1 MFESSKLNIKNFMAI
16 LLLMLLLIDLSIILD
31 LLILKPVLSFLFF
44 SIVPGLLIYLV
55 IKPTQMDFLKKI
67 VLWVGLSIFFLM
79 SVGLLLNTIYPL
91 VPEPLSLAPVLIS
104 LNVVLIVLAIVAY
117 WRNKDDFEITD
128 AFNFKMNLKDK
139 LISPLIFPFLLPLLA
154 ILGTYLMNI
163 SQNNI
168 LLLIMLFLIP
178 LYLIAI
184 VYLQKRVHWAT
195 YPLALWLISLSLL
208 LMYGLT
214 SSYLM
219 GRDVH
224 LEYYCFQLSLSNFHW
239 DLNAYYNAYN
249 ACISVNILPLIYH
262 VLSGVQGEYIFKVF
276 MAFIGSI
283 IPLIVYLVA
292 NKYISRRYAFF
303 AGILFV
309 FQLFFISL
317 LGAVRQ
323 EIAILFFFLT
333 IMVVFDFEINKSAQ
347 KVLTVIFIVSTLISH
362 YSTAYVAFVLI
373 LPILLLPF
381 FKGLFKD
388 RKLVFT
394 NMDIILISLT
404 FILIWYFLVAKVQFA
419 SGAQVV
425 GRTVAAAAAGGG
437 GTTSA
442 LISTRGA
449 YVLGVLGV
457 VLKSLPNTISVLVHD
472 AMFATILVGLYT
484 LLRKYKYYRSKFG
497 TQFLLGIVISI
508 SLLVLFVALP
518 YISIAYDAS
527 RLFFQLIIFLAPVF
541 IIGCITIARWIKK
554 PEWDVVVIL
563 ILLISLFTCVTY
575 LHYSLLGTPY
585 SAQYEND
592 SIIRQE
598 LFIYNTE
605 IKSSQWL
612 YNYGQENLTIYSDGR
627 EVSRFFTAYGENI
640 QDRKINDS
648 FFGWNQTIEEGYIF
662 LGHVNVRNDRIIDI
676 GNDIISV
683 ELSPYSN
690 LFERKSRVYDNGGSQ
705 VWW

>member
-1 MFESSKLNIKNFMAI
+1 MLDLSKLNVKSFLALLLLI
-16 LLLMLLLIDLSIILD
+16 LLLTDLSITLD
-31 LLILKPVLSFLFF
+31 LPVLKPVLSLLFF
-44 SIVPGLLIYLV
+44 SIIPGLLMFLIL
-55 IKPTQMDFLKKI
+55 KPGPMELAKKI
-67 VLWVGLSIFFLM
+67 VIWVGLSIFLLM
-79 SVGLLLNTIYPL
+79 GVGLLLNSLYPFL
-91 VPEPLSLAPVLIS
+91 ASPLSLTPLLIAMN
-104 LNVVLIVLAIVAY
+104 LVFIILLVMVY
-117 WRNKDDFEITD
+117 WRNKTNFSGDDL
-128 AFNFKMNLKDK
+128 FNFKKDLKDK
-139 LISPLIFPFLLPLLA
+139 LLSPLLFPFLLPLLS
-154 ILGTYLMNI
+154 ILGTYLMNTT
-163 SQNNI
+163 QNNI
-168 LLLIMLFLIP
+168 LLLVMLLLIP

-184 VYLQKRVHWAT
+184 GYLNKRVHKAT

-224 LEYYCFQLSLSNFHW
+224 LEYYCYQLSLSNYHW
-239 DLNAYYNAYN
+239 DLNSYYNSYN

-262 VLSGVQGEYIFKVF
+262 VLSGVQGEYIFKAF
-276 MAFIGSI
+276 MALTGST
-283 IPLIVYLVA
+283 IPIIVYLVA
-292 NKYISRRYAFF
+292 NKYLSQRYAFF

-333 IMVVFDFEINKSAQ
+333 IMVVFDFEMNKSV
-347 KVLTVIFIVSTLISH
+347 KKILTIIFIVSTLISH

-381 FKGLFKD
+381 FEGLLKD

-394 NMDIILISLT
+394 NFDIILISLA
-404 FILIWYFLVAKVQFA
+404 FILIWYLMVAKVQFA
-419 SGAQVV
+419 SGAQVI
-425 GRTVAAAAAGGG
+425 GKTVAATTAGGG

-442 LISTRGA
+442 LMATRGA

-457 VLKSLPNTISVLVHD
+457 VLKSLPNTISILVHD
-472 AMFATILVGLYT
+472 AMFATILVGLYSI
-484 LLRKYKYYRSKFG
+484 LRKYHYYKEKFG
-497 TQFLLGIVISI
+497 AQYILGIAISI
-508 SLLVLFVALP
+508 GLLILFVALP

-541 IIGCITIARWIKK
+541 IIGCITIAKWMNK
-554 PEWDVVVIL
+554 PQWDVVVIL
-563 ILLISLFTCVTY
+563 ILLISLFTCATY
-575 LHYSLLGTPY
+575 LQYSLLGTPY

-598 LFIYNTE
+598 LYIYHKE
-605 IKSSQWL
+605 VKSAQWL
-612 YNYGQENLTIYSDGR
+612 YSYGQEDLTIFSDGR

-640 QDRKINDS
+640 HNRKINDS
-648 FFGWNQTIEEGYIF
+648 FFGWNQSIKEGYIF
-662 LGHVNVRNDRIIDI
+662 LGVVNVQRGQVIDI
-676 GNDIISV
+676 GNDIIRV
-683 ELSPYSN
+683 DLSPYSN
-690 LFERKSRVYDNGGSQ
+690 LFEKKARVYDNGGSQ

>member
-1 MFESSKLNIKNFMAI
+1 MFESSKLNTKNFIAI
-16 LLLMLLLIDLSIILD
+16 LLLMLLLTDLSIILD

-44 SIVPGLLIYLV
+44 SIVPGLLIFLV
-55 IKPTQMDFLKKI
+55 IKPTKMDFLKKI

-79 SVGLLLNTIYPL
+79 NVGLLLNTIYPL

-128 AFNFKMNLKDK
+128 AFNFKMNLEDK
-139 LISPLIFPFLLPLLA
+139 LISPMIFPFLLPLLA

-662 LGHVNVRNDRIIDI
+662 LGHVNVRNNRIIDI

-683 ELSPYSN
+683 DLSPYSN